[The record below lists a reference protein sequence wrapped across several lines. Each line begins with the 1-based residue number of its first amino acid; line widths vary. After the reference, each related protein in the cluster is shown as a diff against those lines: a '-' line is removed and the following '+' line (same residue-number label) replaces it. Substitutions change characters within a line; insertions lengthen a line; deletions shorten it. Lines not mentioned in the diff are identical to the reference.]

1 MSDARVL
8 LVDDDASLRQLL
20 RSALI
25 EQGWQ
30 VDEADSGEEGLEQ
43 LRAEPGAYHLI
54 ITDLAMPGMT
64 GLEMLIAAGPDL
76 GEAKV
81 MLFTGFASSLRESS
95 NLRVRVLSKPIA
107 PRELAERAKDLLE
120 AA

>member
-1 MSDARVL
+1 MSRIVL
-8 LVDDDASLRQLL
+8 VVDDDAVLRGLV
-20 RSALI
+20 RGAL
-25 EQGWQ
+25 EAAGFL
-30 VDEADSGEEGLEQ
+30 VDEAECGADGLELLQ
-43 LRAEPGAYHLI
+43 QSPGRYHLI

-81 MLFTGFASSLRESS
+81 LLFTGFASSIRESS

-107 PRELAERAKDLLE
+107 PADLASRAAELLE

>member
-1 MSDARVL
+1 MSGARVL
-8 LVDDDASLRQLL
+8 LVDDDGELRALL
-20 RSALI
+20 RTALVA
-25 EQGWQ
+25 QGWH
-30 VDEADSGEEGLEQ
+30 VDEAEAGEDGLER
-43 LRAEPGAYHLI
+43 LHGEPGAYHLV

-81 MLFTGFASSLRESS
+81 LLFTGFASSVRESS

-107 PRELAERAKDLLE
+107 PRELAERARELLE

>member
-1 MSDARVL
+1 MSQKVL
-8 LVDDDASLRQLL
+8 VVDDDGDVRALVCGAMAAAGFSVEQADCGEDGLMLL
-20 RSALI
+20 RA
-25 EQGWQ
+25 
-30 VDEADSGEEGLEQ
+30 A
-43 LRAEPGAYHLI
+43 PGAFALI

-81 MLFTGFASSLRESS
+81 LLFTGFASSIRESS
-95 NLRVRVLSKPIA
+95 NLRVRVLAKPIA
-107 PRELAERAKDLLE
+107 PGELAIRANELLQ